1 MEELFLAGHA
11 ADVAG
16 VETLQEDFL
25 CDCCGAEQPLLLV
38 VGHRRRLEVHSSI
51 YYKTSKDIAV

>member
-16 VETLQEDFL
+16 VETLQEDFF
-25 CDCCGAEQPLLLV
+25 CNCCGAEQPFLLV
-38 VGHRRRLEVHSSI
+38 MDHGRRLEVHSSI
-51 YYKTSKDIAV
+51 YYSLRR